1 MWVRMG
7 TGSGRGHQ
15 KKDTV
20 FALEELVAQ
29 LPKEWKNS
37 FPQSVETCIQNQH
50 CQEHIK
56 NLG

>member
-1 MWVRMG
+1 MG